1 VRRDAL
7 LVIGSNRPDDR
18 AIHEVLEDA
27 LYSQTDWLDAHKYFQ
42 KEKLAREKQEKLD
55 CKSASRETLEKLR
68 DEQQKLI
75 DELARRYEEEF
86 GRD

>member
-68 DEQQKLI
+68 GE
-75 DELARRYEEEF
+75 
-86 GRD
+86 